1 MTLAPPLPGSSSLHD
16 QRMMGLALAQAQ
28 LAFDAGEVPVGAVVV
43 KDGLVIGVGHN
54 SPVMRHDPCAH
65 AEVLALQA
73 AAGTTQNYRLE
84 GCELFVTLE
93 PCAMCAGAILQA
105 RLARVVYG
113 APEPKTGAAG
123 SVINLFENRQLN
135 HQTVVQGGLLAD
147 ECSQV
152 LALFFQ
158 KRRQAKRRNSQPLR
172 EDALRTPD
180 RSFDHLPGYPWKP
193 HYVTDLPA
201 LNGLRLHYLDEGP
214 KNGPLTWLCLH
225 GYANWS
231 YEFRTMLPVFLAAG
245 HRVIAP
251 DMIGFGKSDKPKKE
265 GVHSV
270 AWHRHILLELVE
282 RLDLHRVVM
291 VVQGWGGLLGLTVP
305 IKERHRYAGLVV
317 MHTTRATG
325 DLPAS
330 DRPLARRE
338 QCVKLPK
345 IQACQ
350 RMDGGNLGA
359 SKAERDPCDAPFP
372 DAGHRAAVRAFAE
385 WFPDRDTLYPLIQN
399 CQLPM
404 LVPESGQF
412 LPEQGEA
419 VAQAAV
425 AHFTL
430 PSRYA

>member
-1 MTLAPPLPGSSSLHD
+1 MNLTPPLPGSFSHHD
-16 QRMMGLALAQAQ
+16 QQLMALALAQAQ

-43 KDGLVIGVGHN
+43 KEGQVIGVGHN

-73 AAGTTQNYRLE
+73 AAGAMQNYRLE

-123 SVINLFENRQLN
+123 SVVNLFDNQQLN
-135 HQTVVQGGLLAD
+135 HQTMVQGGLLAD

-152 LALFFQ
+152 LTLFFQ

-172 EDALRTPD
+172 EDALRTPE

-214 KNGPLTWLCLH
+214 QNGPLTWLCLH

-270 AWHRHILLELVE
+270 AWHRQILLELVK

-291 VVQGWGGLLGLTVP
+291 VVQGGGGLLGLTLP
-305 IKERHRYAGLVV
+305 KEEMHRYCGLV
-317 MHTTRATG
+317 MMNTTRATG
-325 DLPAS
+325 DTPAS
-330 DRPLARRE
+330 DRALARRE
-338 QCVKLPK
+338 RCVKLPK
-345 IQACQ
+345 IQVGKC
-350 RMDGGNLGA
+350 MDGGNLGV
-359 SKAERDPCDAPFP
+359 SKAERDPHDAPFP
-372 DAGHRAAVRAFAE
+372 DAGHRAALRVFAE
-385 WFPDRDTLYPLIQN
+385 LVSDREPLYPLIQH

-404 LVPESGQF
+404 LMPEPGQF

-419 VAQAAV
+419 VAYAAV